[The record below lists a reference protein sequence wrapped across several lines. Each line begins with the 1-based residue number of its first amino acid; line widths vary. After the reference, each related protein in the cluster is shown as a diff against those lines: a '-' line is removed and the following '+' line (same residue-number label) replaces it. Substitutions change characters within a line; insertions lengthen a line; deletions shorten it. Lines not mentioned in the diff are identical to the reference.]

1 MAKMRAAPLVKRSFR
16 CSLCKRCFDKIENVT
31 CHVTRNAKS
40 SNSGASIEDVRK
52 QRPDPLSVVAKS
64 ELKPDLLLLSS
75 NRENK
80 LLFSQ

>member
-1 MAKMRAAPLVKRSFR
+1 MAKMRAATLVKRSFR

-31 CHVTRNAKS
+31 CHVTRNGKS

-52 QRPDPLSVVAKS
+52 QHPDPLSVVAKS
-64 ELKPDLLLLSS
+64 GLKPDLLLLSS

-80 LLFSQ
+80 LLLAQ